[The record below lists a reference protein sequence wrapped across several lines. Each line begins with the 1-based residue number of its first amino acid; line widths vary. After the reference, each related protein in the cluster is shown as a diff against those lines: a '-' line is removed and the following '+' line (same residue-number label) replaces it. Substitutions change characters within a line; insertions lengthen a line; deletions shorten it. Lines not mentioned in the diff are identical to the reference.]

1 MYLIGV
7 SLLRTLHPFFFFL
20 INKNVIIIS
29 IFILRS
35 TGGRDMHIHAE
46 HNGVKF
52 NCTICFKEFKRKGS
66 LDRHMTGVHKTV
78 SKAKHISGFM
88 T

>member
-1 MYLIGV
+1 
-7 SLLRTLHPFFFFL
+7 
-20 INKNVIIIS
+20 
-29 IFILRS
+29 
-35 TGGRDMHIHAE
+35 MHIHAE

-78 SKAKHISGFM
+78 STKSLLNLDRFEDSFFIKLIVKNVLKVM
-88 T
+88 QLL

>member
-1 MYLIGV
+1 
-7 SLLRTLHPFFFFL
+7 
-20 INKNVIIIS
+20 
-29 IFILRS
+29 
-35 TGGRDMHIHAE
+35 MHIHAE

-78 SKAKHISGFM
+78 SKTKYMSGLWLSLKKN
-88 T
+88 

>member
-1 MYLIGV
+1 
-7 SLLRTLHPFFFFL
+7 
-20 INKNVIIIS
+20 
-29 IFILRS
+29 
-35 TGGRDMHIHAE
+35 MHIHAE

-78 SKAKHISGFM
+78 STKSR
-88 T
+88 

>member
-1 MYLIGV
+1 
-7 SLLRTLHPFFFFL
+7 
-20 INKNVIIIS
+20 
-29 IFILRS
+29 
-35 TGGRDMHIHAE
+35 MHIHAE

-78 SKAKHISGFM
+78 STNSRYVDLKIVCSSKQLLKMSLK
-88 T
+88 

>member
-1 MYLIGV
+1 MLQ
-7 SLLRTLHPFFFFL
+7 LFQF
-20 INKNVIIIS
+20 
-29 IFILRS
+29 FILRS

-78 SKAKHISGFM
+78 STTKHISSFM